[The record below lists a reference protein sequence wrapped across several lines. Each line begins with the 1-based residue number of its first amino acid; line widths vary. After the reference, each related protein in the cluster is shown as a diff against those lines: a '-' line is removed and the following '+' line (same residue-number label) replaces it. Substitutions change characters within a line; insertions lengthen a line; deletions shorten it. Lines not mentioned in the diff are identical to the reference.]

1 MAEAS
6 VTRVVSSGE
15 ARALP
20 PAWVAQPELDDNVP
34 APITDALVAAYRA
47 AGGRMERIAFPGAR
61 HTFIQNASADT
72 DKAIA
77 LMRDFI
83 GSQLAAPL
91 AR

>member
-6 VTRVVSSGE
+6 VTRVLAAGP

-34 APITDALVAAYRA
+34 AAITDALVVAYRR
-47 AGGRMERIAFPGAR
+47 AGGQIERTHFPGAR
-61 HTFIQNASADT
+61 HTFIQNAGADT

-77 LMRDFI
+77 LMRGFI
-83 GSQLAAPL
+83 GAKL

>member
-1 MAEAS
+1 MAQAS
-6 VTRVVSSGE
+6 VTRIVSAGE

-34 APITDALVAAYRA
+34 AAITEAFVRAYQE
-47 AGGRMERIAFPGAR
+47 AGGHIERAHFPGAR
-61 HTFIQNASADT
+61 HSFIQQAGADT
-72 DKAIA
+72 DKCIA

-83 GSQLAAPL
+83 GRHL